1 MKITANGKTFEYLL
15 DGKPITDADFLEAFA
30 ALGSAYFPF
39 AVVTQSKDGP
49 EAAVRAVTFAADAE
63 YAEQLVDCME
73 GKLKPGEEIG
83 GVLLGENEEDEEE
96 EDEDFDG

>member
-39 AVVTQSKDGP
+39 AVVAQSKDGP
-49 EAAVRAVTFAADAE
+49 EAAVRAVTFAADGE

-83 GVLLGENEEDEEE
+83 VVLLGDDEEDT
-96 EDEDFDG
+96 EDAEVDDE

>member
-39 AVVTQSKDGP
+39 AVVAQSKDGP
-49 EAAVRAVTFAADAE
+49 EAAVRAVTFAADGE

-73 GKLKPGEEIG
+73 GKLRPGEEIG
-83 GVLLGENEEDEEE
+83 VVLLGDGEDEEE
-96 EDEDFDG
+96 GNDEVDDE